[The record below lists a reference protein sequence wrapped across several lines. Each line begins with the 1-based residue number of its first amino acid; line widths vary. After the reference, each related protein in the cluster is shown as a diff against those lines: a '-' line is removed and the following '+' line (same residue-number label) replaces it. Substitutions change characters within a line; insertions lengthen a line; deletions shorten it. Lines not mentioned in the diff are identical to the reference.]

1 MRDTVWAAVITIGMI
16 VLRGRACVSKKTV
29 AALVLLASASVVSGC
44 SPIRASIDSD
54 VLSVCRDST
63 EISCKYGLAKGWP
76 VLGIPVTFATIGQAR
91 LNGGIDKVFGVETV
105 KGVGLVSVTRLTV
118 YGG

>member
-1 MRDTVWAAVITIGMI
+1 VAGKPGLSHGAGLDEE
-16 VLRGRACVSKKTV
+16 TV
-29 AALVLLASASVVSGC
+29 AALVLLASASVASGC
-44 SPIRASIDSD
+44 SPIWASIDSD

-63 EISCKYGLAKGWP
+63 EISCKYGLAKGWS

-91 LNGGIDKVFGVETV
+91 LNGGVDKVFGVETI